1 MRSGRRGLVALVAL
15 AMAGATAWLGW
26 RWFESRPLR
35 EAEEAYRR
43 SDWAAAYA
51 VAESYRRA
59 HPTSR
64 EATLLMVRSLAQ
76 VGRCEAA
83 LNLSGQVVDAEPDD
97 LRLIASCLV
106 AQGVRS
112 GSSQPLEAAA
122 ELYRRILEKKPA
134 DADGLRQRAA
144 LLVHLDRPTEAVEA
158 ALKLAEIPRHARS
171 AHAIMGT
178 IHHGRGDY
186 TQAAEHLLKV
196 LELDP
201 ELKQGPQSPQSILG
215 MLARGLL
222 QLGRGAEAETY
233 LARLPDKQ
241 QNPETLWQLGHA
253 RQQQADADGAIAYW
267 QAAVGLDQDYLPAL
281 RDISD
286 LELACDRPDAALEW
300 LERVAKLAPQDAT
313 VHYRLGS
320 ALRRIGREEDAARHF
335 REAERLMG
343 NQ

>member
-1 MRSGRRGLVALVAL
+1 VVALG
-15 AMAGATAWLGW
+15 MAGATAWLGW

-35 EAEEAYRR
+35 EAEGAYRR

-64 EATLLMVRSLAQ
+64 EATLVMMRSLAQ

-83 LNLSGQVVDAEPDD
+83 LNLSGQVVDVEPDD

-112 GSSQPLEAAA
+112 GSSQALEAAA
-122 ELYRRILEKKPA
+122 ELYRRILEMKPA
-134 DADGLRQRAA
+134 DGDGLKQRAA
-144 LLVHLDRPTEAVEA
+144 LLVQLDRPIEAVEE
-158 ALKLAEIPRHARS
+158 ALKLAEIPAHARS

-178 IHHGRGDY
+178 IHYGRGDY
-186 TQAAEHLLKV
+186 TQASDHLLKV

-201 ELKQGPQSPQSILG
+201 ELKLGPESPQSILG
-215 MLARGLL
+215 MLARGLI

-233 LARLPDKQ
+233 LLRLPDAQ
-241 QNPETLWQLGHA
+241 QNPQTLWQLGHS

-267 QAAVGLDQDYLPAL
+267 QAATRLDQDYLPAL
-281 RDISD
+281 RDIAD
-286 LELACDRPDAALEW
+286 LELARDRPDAALEP
-300 LERVAKLAPQDAT
+300 LERVLKLAPQDAT
-313 VHYRLGS
+313 IHYRLGL
-320 ALRRIGREEDAARHF
+320 ALRRIGREEDAAQHF
-335 REAERLMG
+335 REAERLIE